1 MEKQLSYLEQ
11 AKKFFANDLYETECT
26 GITIEAAE
34 PGYAKCSLAI
44 EPRHCNALGNPM
56 GGAIFTLAD
65 FAFAIASNLGQ
76 APTVSL
82 SSNITYLSA
91 AKGKKLFAETAKI
104 KSGYS
109 TCLYQIQVY
118 DELGTQ
124 VAHITTNGF
133 ISRKK

>member
-1 MEKQLSYLEQ
+1 MSGDTSYLEQ
-11 AKKFFANDLYETECT
+11 AKEFFSNDLYATECT
-26 GITIEAAE
+26 GIAIEEAK
-34 PGYAKCSLAI
+34 PGYAKCSLAV
-44 EPRHCNALGNPM
+44 EPRHCNALGKPM

-65 FAFAIASNLGQ
+65 FAFAIASNLEQ
-76 APTVSL
+76 SPTVSL

-91 AKGKKLFAETAKI
+91 CKGKRLIAETAKI

-118 DELGTQ
+118 DELGTP

-133 ISRKK
+133 ISHKA